1 MVELTDYLLKLSAEL
16 PSRFDYARGLRKRF
30 LFEKLSGLV
39 DDYIESESPKTVLLP
54 GLRGTGK
61 TTLLG
66 QLYFHTLSKT
76 SDVIYISADEAHLLG
91 FSLHEVI
98 ERYFD
103 VFRPKRPVLL
113 LDEVQYDPNWD
124 LTLKVLHD
132 RRKALVIATGS
143 SALKL
148 KESPDLARRAI
159 HVEVK
164 PLSFIEYFHLIGED
178 IEPVGLDALFEFDV
192 DGLERALSRTV
203 HFAKT
208 AEKYLE
214 LGSLPLSLE
223 LDGREA
229 YESLF
234 SLVERIV
241 YRDLPEFR
249 NFDAST
255 LDSALR
261 LLTIIAGPK
270 AERFSYEKL
279 SKALGISKSTVME
292 LVRAFIASG
301 LLIEIP
307 SIGSLSKK
315 IRRSPKL
322 KFSAPSMRAALLSK
336 FEVVELASL
345 LEDMV
350 ALYLSGEGLL
360 EYEPGKGGADFV
372 LTRKGKRYVVE
383 VGLGKE
389 DYAQVRRS
397 MERTGAEFGIVI
409 GREFDARENL
419 LMIPWWAFLG
429 LV

>member
-16 PSRFDYARGLRKRF
+16 PSRFDYARRLRKRF
-30 LFEKLSGLV
+30 LFERLAGLV
-39 DDYIESESPKTVLLP
+39 DDYLGGESPKTVLLP

-66 QLYFHTLSKT
+66 QLYFHALSKT
-76 SDVIYISADEAHLLG
+76 ADVIYISADEARLLG

-113 LDEVQYDPNWD
+113 LDEVQYDPDWD

-148 KESPDLARRAI
+148 KESPDLARRAV

-164 PLSFIEYFHLIGED
+164 PLSFIEYLHLTGED
-178 IEPVGLDALFEFDV
+178 VGPVGLDTLFEFDV
-192 DGLERALSRTV
+192 DRLERALSTGSR
-203 HFAKT
+203 FAKT
-208 AEKYLE
+208 AEDYLT
-214 LGSLPLSLE
+214 LGSLPLTLE
-223 LDGREA
+223 LEERTA

-249 NFDAST
+249 NFDSST

-261 LLTIIAGPK
+261 LLTIIASPK
-270 AERFSYEKL
+270 GERFSYERL
-279 SKALGISKSTVME
+279 SKTLGISKSTVME
-292 LVRAFIASG
+292 LVRAFVASG
-301 LLIEIP
+301 LLIEISP
-307 SIGSLSKK
+307 VGGLSKK
-315 IRRSPKL
+315 IRRSSKL
-322 KFSAPSMRAALLSK
+322 KFSAPSLRASLLSK
-336 FEVVELASL
+336 FEVVELAPL
-345 LEDMV
+345 LEDAV
-350 ALYLSGEGLL
+350 ALYLSGEGIL

-372 LTRKGKRYVVE
+372 LTRRGKRYVVE
-383 VGLGKE
+383 VGLGKAS
-389 DYAQVRRS
+389 YTQVRRS
-397 MERTGAEFGIVI
+397 MERTGADFGIVI
-409 GREFDARENL
+409 GREFDVRENL
-419 LMIPWWAFLG
+419 LMIPWWAFLS